1 MQKVQLAIARRVHEL
16 FEARGPEHG
25 NDLED
30 SFRAREATIAAR
42 RLANSQMVLTGP
54 FPFRRPRNLTKKLTS
69 SVCRISSLLLAALWD
84 VPVPTAWSG
93 CALHR
98 LN

>member
-30 SFRAREATIAAR
+30 SFRAREAGFAAH
-42 RLANSQMVLTGP
+42 RLANQP
-54 FPFRRPRNLTKKLTS
+54 YACCF
-69 SVCRISSLLLAALWD
+69 LLPDCPIILRFA
-84 VPVPTAWSG
+84 
-93 CALHR
+93 R
-98 LN
+98 